1 MRNTTKESQWWK
13 YAAGTI
19 PFVLLTALV
28 LLDMLGWADLHNKVL
43 FVILV
48 GFFTSGVIWW
58 WWAIDTIADL
68 TRLLIKTEKDFKELK
83 TEIKSIKQDV
93 KSLDETLKK

>member
-1 MRNTTKESQWWK
+1 MNKNTQTHSRWWK
-13 YAAGTI
+13 YAAGTV
-19 PFVLLTALV
+19 PFVSLAAIV
-28 LLDMLGWADLHNKVL
+28 LLDLLGWADLHNKVL

-68 TRLLIKTEKDFKELK
+68 TRLLIKTEKDFNELK
-83 TEIKSIKQDV
+83 TEIKSIKQEV
-93 KSLDETLKK
+93 KSLD